1 MELEQAVG
9 SAVGVESEG
18 ASRLRLEA
26 PSGARMRLLL
36 VNQHYYPDV
45 ASTGQHLTDLA
56 EYLVAEGYSV
66 EVLTGRGKYV
76 AGKVEAPAHEVRK
89 GVRIRRLRTTAF
101 GRGSHLG
108 RVIDYLSFYI
118 RVLAALVFGPKRDGV
133 LFLTTPPLLG
143 FLGAIARLIRGQRYG
158 IWSMDLH
165 PDAEVASGMLRAGS
179 LPAKVLEWMNATGYR
194 HADFVVDLGP
204 YMKQRIVEKGV
215 APERT
220 HTVHVWSAKEEIIPT
235 PRDGNPLI
243 DELELRDKF
252 VVMYSGNAGIVHDF
266 DGICE
271 AMRLLKDDPRIHFL
285 FVGNGPRRAQIE
297 EYVRAN
303 GIENFEYR
311 DYFSRDQLKYS
322 LSVADVHLISLRSP
336 FVGISVP
343 GKLYGIMAS
352 ARPALFVG
360 PTGCESADTITESGC
375 GAVIDPATGEAGRR
389 LAAWIQRLES
399 EPKLAMEFG
408 GAGRRAFERVFERE
422 VNCESFAEILAM
434 QWRRRREPEAR
445 PAASAAATAVW
456 MDA

>member
-9 SAVGVESEG
+9 SVVRGESKGE
-18 ASRLRLEA
+18 SKLRLETQPA
-26 PSGARMRLLL
+26 ARMRLLL

-56 EYLVAEGYSV
+56 EHLAMEGYSV

-76 AGKVEAPAHEVRK
+76 AGKVEAPAREVRN
-89 GVRIRRLRTTAF
+89 GVRIRRLRTTSF

-108 RVIDYLSFYI
+108 RVIDYLSFYVK
-118 RVLAALVFGPKRDGV
+118 VLVTLLFGPRRDGV

-143 FLGAIARLIRGQRYG
+143 FLGAIARMVRGQRYG
-158 IWSMDLH
+158 VWSMDLH
-165 PDAEVASGMLRAGS
+165 PDAEVASGMLKASS
-179 LPAKVLEWMNATGYR
+179 LFAKVLEWMNATGYR

-220 HTVHVWSAKEEIIPT
+220 HTVHVWSAKEEIVPT
-235 PRDGNPLI
+235 PRERNPLI
-243 DELELRDKF
+243 DELGLRDKF

-266 DGICE
+266 DGVSE

-297 EYVRAN
+297 QFVKEN
-303 GIENFEYR
+303 GIGNFEYR
-311 DYFSRDQLKYS
+311 DYFSREQLKYS

-360 PTGCESADTITESGC
+360 PTECESAETILDARC
-375 GAVIDPATGEAGRR
+375 GAVVDPAKGEAGAR
-389 LAAWIQRLES
+389 LAKWIRQLES
-399 EPKLAMEFG
+399 EPQLAREFG
-408 GAGRRAFERVFERE
+408 AAGRRAFERVYERK
-422 VNCESFAEILAM
+422 VNCESFAQIFARSWPDRLKDSPRAM
-434 QWRRRREPEAR
+434 VSR
-445 PAASAAATAVW
+445 PAEPAL
-456 MDA
+456 MDG